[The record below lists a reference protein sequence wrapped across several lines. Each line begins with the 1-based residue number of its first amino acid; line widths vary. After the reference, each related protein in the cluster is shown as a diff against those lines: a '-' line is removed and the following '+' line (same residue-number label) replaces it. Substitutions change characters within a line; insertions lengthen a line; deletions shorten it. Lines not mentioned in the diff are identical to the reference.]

1 MHSSNIIRST
11 MKPIEKSLLG
21 HMLNKTNR
29 LLIKSLNRRF
39 TKHNLDLTRD
49 QFVVLNAL
57 WHNPTTNQ
65 QSIADRLDKDKYSIT
80 KLIDG
85 LEKRNLVKRVPSLTD
100 RRLKNIE
107 LMPKANTIKSEVEA
121 VTEQTIDL
129 ALKDISD
136 QDLETCFKVLSQIL
150 ENVKVHE

>member
-1 MHSSNIIRST
+1 
-11 MKPIEKSLLG
+11 MKPFDKSLLG
-21 HMLNKTNR
+21 HLLNKSTR
-29 LLIKSLNRRF
+29 MLIKSLNRRF

-49 QFVVLNAL
+49 QFVVLNTL
-57 WHNPTTNQ
+57 WHHPTTNQ

-85 LEKRNLVKRVPSLTD
+85 LEKRKLVKRVPSLTD

-107 LMPKANTIKSEVEA
+107 LMPKANEIRPEVIA

-129 ALKDISD
+129 ALKDIPEK
-136 QDLETCFKVLSQIL
+136 DLEVCFTVLAQII
-150 ENVKVHE
+150 ENVSEHE